1 MKLTP
6 VYPFAASRCTHAGP
20 QPLQHDSEPVRQ
32 ALLPAYLLARL
43 TPTERHIVQA
53 LLSGQD
59 LTAIAWKLQRN
70 IRTISSHKQ
79 RAMGKLGLT
88 SNAML
93 YALGALLN
101 PPLSVDITARRQL
114 LAPREQQVLNAL
126 LNGHSV
132 SDIAFQQGR
141 SVKTVS
147 FQKRHLMQR
156 LGLHSEVELFALAP
170 QRARALLA
178 NWQASMELRLREE
191 KVCITNS
198 PHLTDRVSPDGG

>member
-6 VYPFAASRCTHAGP
+6 VHPFAASRCAHAGP
-20 QPLQHDSEPVRQ
+20 QPLQHDGEPARQ
-32 ALLPAYLLARL
+32 ALLPAYLTARL

-59 LTAIAWKLQRN
+59 LTAIAWKLQRD

-93 YALGALLN
+93 HALGALLN
-101 PPLSVDITARRQL
+101 PPLSADITARRQL

-132 SDIAFQQGR
+132 SDIAHQQAR

-147 FQKRHLMQR
+147 FQKRHLMQK

-170 QRARALLA
+170 QQARALLA
-178 NWQASMELRLREE
+178 NWPASTELGLREE
-191 KVCITNS
+191 KVCITTP